1 MQIFHNLYLAIVVR
15 QALLTMLV
23 VLAGAGFF
31 VSQMPN
37 IKLDASSDSLVLEG
51 DNALEVYRQATLR
64 YGSDEYLL
72 VTFKPEGDLLS
83 DENLATIAKLS
94 ADLNQLEVVTSVTSI
109 LDVPLLE
116 SPKISLTDLSDAI
129 HTLQDPSVDRGMAAQ
144 ELKNSPIYKD
154 LLTNAAGNVTMMQ
167 VNLVD
172 DVRYRELQTRR
183 DDLRALSYQ
192 QQLTAEQQA
201 ELDEVTQV
209 FKDYVAEANEQRELY
224 IQQVRHILDGYRD
237 HAEIFLGGVPMI
249 ASDMI
254 DFIRSDLN
262 IFGVGLFVFIVAL
275 LAVIFHSAR
284 WVVLPLLTCGFTIV
298 YMLGYLAFVDWR
310 MTVISSN
317 FVALLL
323 IVTLS
328 ICIHLVVRY
337 RELIVERPDADQE
350 SLVMATI
357 EYMAKPCIYTAL
369 TTIVAFAS
377 LVVSGIRPVID
388 FGWMMTIGIT
398 LALLMSFIVLP
409 AGMMLWG
416 KGGAGSAGGG
426 APSIT
431 LYFAKLTDHLQN
443 GVLWISLMLL
453 TLAAYGIS
461 ELKVENRF
469 IDYFDES
476 TEIYQ
481 GMETID
487 REFGGTIPLDILI
500 KAEQQDDST
509 GDLGFGVADDSFADD
524 PFAETAADPFAESDP
539 FGSDDPFAGDDPFG
553 SNQPA
558 FKQSPWFTVD
568 GLSKIEGIH
577 DYLES
582 LPETGKV
589 LSLGTF
595 YKVVRGLAGNMDDIQ
610 LAVLQNSL
618 PEAIDGFLVSPYLH
632 VEADEARISLRVK
645 ETSHELR
652 RNQFLIDLQDY
663 LVNTAGIKSEN
674 IQFTGMLVLYNNMLQ
689 SLFKS
694 QIMTLGFVFVAI
706 VLMFLVLF
714 RSLSVSLIAIAP
726 NILAAGLVLGF
737 MGLLGMPL
745 DLMTITIAAICVGIG
760 VDDTIH
766 YIHRFKTEFA
776 KDGNYRE
783 TMFRSHASIG
793 RAMYYTSATI
803 VIGFSV
809 LTLSNFTPSIYFGI
823 LTGVAML
830 AALLGAMTLLPRLLV
845 WVKPFGPDNV

>member
-1 MQIFHNLYLAIVVR
+1 MDILANFYRRMVLKGAAWLML
-15 QALLTMLV
+15 ALLAMSV
-23 VLAGAGFF
+23 FF
-31 VSQMPN
+31 ALQVPN

-51 DNALEVYRQATLR
+51 DTALEVYRQTTKT
-64 YGSDEYLL
+64 YGSDDFLL
-72 VTFKPEGDLLS
+72 VTFKPSGDLLT
-83 DENLATIAKLS
+83 DENLAVLANLRDELT
-94 ADLNQLEVVTSVTSI
+94 QLEQVTSVVSI

-116 SPKISLTDLSDAI
+116 SPPLSLTDLSADI
-129 HTLQDPSVDRGMAAQ
+129 HTLSDPSVDRALAAQ
-144 ELKNSPIYKD
+144 ELRTSPIYKD
-154 LLTNAAGNVTMMQ
+154 LLSNAEGDITMLQ
-167 VNLVD
+167 VNLYND
-172 DVRYRELQTRR
+172 PRYSELLNAR
-183 DDLRALSYQ
+183 DDLRALAQ
-192 QQLTAEQQA
+192 QRPLSEQEKTTLAEASQN
-201 ELDEVTQV
+201 
-209 FKDYVAEANEQRELY
+209 FKDYVAEANITRDQY
-224 IQQVRHILDGYRD
+224 ISEIRAILDTYRGET
-237 HAEIFLGGVPMI
+237 EIFLGGVPMI
-249 ASDMI
+249 AADMI

-262 IFGVGLFVFIVAL
+262 IFGVGLFLFIVVL

-284 WVVLPLLTCGFTIV
+284 WVVLPLLTCGVTIV
-298 YMLGYLAFVDWR
+298 TMLGYLALVDWR

-337 RELIVERPDADQE
+337 RELLQERPDDDNEA
-350 SLVMATI
+350 LVYETVR
-357 EYMAKPCIYTAL
+357 YMAKPCIYTAL

-388 FGWMMTIGIT
+388 FGWMMTIGIS
-398 LALLMSFIVLP
+398 LALIVAFTVLP
-409 AGMMLWG
+409 AGMVLWG
-416 KGGAGSAGGG
+416 KGGAGYAGGG
-426 APSIT
+426 APGVTIW
-431 LYFAKLTDHLQN
+431 FARATDHLKH
-443 GVLWISLMLL
+443 GVIWLALLLAAIS
-453 TLAAYGIS
+453 AYGIS
-461 ELKVENRF
+461 QLQVENRF

-500 KAEQQDDST
+500 KTAPLESAGEDLFAVVGDDSE
-509 GDLGFGVADDSFADD
+509 DAFGDD
-524 PFAETAADPFAESDP
+524 PFAEADPFADS
-539 FGSDDPFAGDDPFG
+539 DPFAGDGGESFE
-553 SNQPA
+553 
-558 FKQSPWFTVD
+558 QSPWFTVD
-568 GLSKIEGIH
+568 GLSKVEAVH

-595 YKVVRGLAGNMDDIQ
+595 YKVVRGLAGNVDDIQ

-618 PEAIDGFLVSPYLH
+618 PEDIDNFLVAPYLDA
-632 VEADEARISLRVK
+632 ENNQARINLRVK
-645 ETSHELR
+645 ETSHSLR
-652 RNQFLIDLQDY
+652 RNQFLSDLRDH
-663 LVNTAGIKSEN
+663 LVNEMGIADEDL
-674 IQFTGMLVLYNNMLQ
+674 QFTGMLVLYNNMLQ
-689 SLFKS
+689 SLFRS
-694 QIMTLGFVFVAI
+694 QILTLGFVFVAI
-706 VLMFLVLF
+706 VAMFLVLF

-726 NILAAGLVLGF
+726 NILAASMVLGF

-776 KDGNYRE
+776 VDGNYRE
-783 TMFRSHASIG
+783 TMFRSHGSIG

-830 AALLGAMTLLPRLLV
+830 AALLGAMTLLPRLIV
-845 WVKPFGPDNV
+845 WIKPFGPERVSGAA

>member
-1 MQIFHNLYLAIVVR
+1 MTMLANLYRRIVLKGAAWLMAFLLAMSVFF
-15 QALLTMLV
+15 ALQV
-23 VLAGAGFF
+23 
-31 VSQMPN
+31 PN

-51 DNALEVYRQATLR
+51 DNALEVYRQTTKT
-64 YGSDEYLL
+64 YGSDEFLL
-72 VTFKPEGDLLS
+72 VTFKPHGELLA
-83 DENLATIAKLS
+83 DENLATIARLRDEL
-94 ADLNQLEVVTSVTSI
+94 AALEQVTSVVSI
-109 LDVPLLE
+109 LDVPLLQ
-116 SPKISLTDLSDAI
+116 SPPLSLTDLSSDI
-129 HTLQDPSVDRGMAAQ
+129 HTLSDPSVDKQLAAE
-144 ELKNSPIYKD
+144 ELRTSPIYKD
-154 LLTNAAGNVTMMQ
+154 LLSNADGDITMLQ
-167 VNLVD
+167 VNLFND
-172 DVRYRELQTRR
+172 PRYNELLNAR
-183 DDLRALSYQ
+183 DDLRALEHQRPLSP
-192 QQLTAEQQA
+192 
-201 ELDEVTQV
+201 DEKAALAKASQV
-209 FKDYVAEANEQRELY
+209 FKDYVAQANITRDQY
-224 IQQVRHILDGYRD
+224 IAEIRAILTTYRGET
-237 HAEIFLGGVPMI
+237 EIFLGGVPMI
-249 ASDMI
+249 AADMI

-262 IFGVGLFVFIVAL
+262 IFGVGLFLFIVVL

-284 WVVLPLLTCGFTIV
+284 WVVLPLLTCGVTIV
-298 YMLGYLAFVDWR
+298 TMLGYLALVDWR

-337 RELIVERPDADQE
+337 RELLVERPEDDNEA
-350 SLVMATI
+350 LVFETI
-357 EYMAKPCIYTAL
+357 RYMAKPCLYTAL

-388 FGWMMTIGIT
+388 FGWMMTIGIS
-398 LALLMSFIVLP
+398 LALIMAFLVLP

-416 KGGAGSAGGG
+416 KGGAGYAGGG
-426 APSIT
+426 APGVT
-431 LYFAKLTDHLQN
+431 VYFARMTDHLKN
-443 GVLWISLMLL
+443 GVLWIALL
-453 TLAAYGIS
+453 LAGISVYGIS
-461 ELKVENRF
+461 QLQVENRF

-500 KAEQQDDST
+500 KTQPLDAAGE
-509 GDLGFGVADDSFADD
+509 DLFAVEGAADSFADD
-524 PFAETAADPFAESDP
+524 PFASSDPFAESDP
-539 FGSDDPFAGDDPFG
+539 FADGDA
-553 SNQPA
+553 PA
-558 FKQSPWFTVD
+558 SFEQSPWFTVD
-568 GLSKIEGIH
+568 GLSKIEAVH

-595 YKVVRGLAGNMDDIQ
+595 YKVVRGLAGNVDDIQ

-618 PEAIDGFLVSPYLH
+618 PSDIDSFLVAPYLDAENH
-632 VEADEARISLRVK
+632 QARISLRVK
-645 ETSHELR
+645 ETSHSLR
-652 RNQFLIDLQDY
+652 RNQFLIDLRHH
-663 LVNTAGIKSEN
+663 LVNDMGIADEDL
-674 IQFTGMLVLYNNMLQ
+674 QFTGMLVLYNNMLQ
-689 SLFKS
+689 SLFRS
-694 QIMTLGFVFVAI
+694 QILTLGFVFVAI
-706 VLMFLVLF
+706 VAMFLVLF
-714 RSLSVSLIAIAP
+714 RSLSLSLIAITP
-726 NILAAGLVLGF
+726 NILAAGMVLGF

-776 KDGNYRE
+776 KDGHYRD

-830 AALLGAMTLLPRLLV
+830 AALLGAMTLLPRLIV
-845 WVKPFGPDNV
+845 WIKPFGPGSAG